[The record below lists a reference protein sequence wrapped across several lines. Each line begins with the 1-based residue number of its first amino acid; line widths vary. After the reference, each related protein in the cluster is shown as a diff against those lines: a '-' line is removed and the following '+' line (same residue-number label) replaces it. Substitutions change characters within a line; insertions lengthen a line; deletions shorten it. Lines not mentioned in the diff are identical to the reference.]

1 MSDLRI
7 AAIRLVCRDVASS
20 AQFFQDAFGCHPV
33 AAAKP
38 DMAGGM
44 VIGLGAQRLHL
55 VPTTAEAEDIRRAEE
70 AGTEAPSNASS
81 FQHCAI
87 IVSRMGDAMAQLER
101 TSGWTAISE
110 AGPERLPAA
119 SGGATAFKFRDP
131 DGHPLEFLEFPAGAV
146 PDHLR
151 EAEASNPCLGI
162 DHSAITVADVDRAI
176 TFYEGLGFRV
186 AGRQC
191 NEGAEQGRMD
201 GLGSFARCE
210 VVTLRLP
217 GDPAPHLE
225 LLGYREPRVIMKEVA
240 DDSPFAT
247 TLLLARSERP
257 AESLRDPDG
266 HRLEFR
272 REPAVS

>member
-1 MSDLRI
+1 M
-7 AAIRLVCRDVASS
+7 
-20 AQFFQDAFGCHPV
+20 
-33 AAAKP
+33 
-38 DMAGGM
+38 
-44 VIGLGAQRLHL
+44 
-55 VPTTAEAEDIRRAEE
+55 
-70 AGTEAPSNASS
+70 
-81 FQHCAI
+81 
-87 IVSRMGDAMAQLER
+87 VSRMEDAMAQLER

-146 PDHLR
+146 PER
-151 EAEASNPCLGI
+151 WRRAETANPCLGI

-176 TFYEGLGFRV
+176 TFYEGFGFRV
-186 AGRQC
+186 TGRQR

-217 GDPAPHLE
+217 GAPAPHLE
-225 LLGYREPRVIMKEVA
+225 LLGYREPGVILEEVE

-247 TLLLARSERP
+247 TLLLERSDRP
-257 AESLRDPDG
+257 AESLRDPSG

-272 REPAVS
+272 SEPAVS